1 MPRLIESLLDKSD
14 LVSGMEIAL
23 VDSASTDRTIEA
35 ASHYPITVIQLQPS
49 QRLTAALGRYVGY
62 QHSCGELILFLDGD
76 MELCDGWLERALAVL
91 KDNPTIAAITGKVID
106 RPSAT
111 PYGDKLPVE
120 PLCPPSL
127 NSERGLGG
135 EVDVKHGGGAALY
148 RRAVLEQ
155 VGSFNPYIYS
165 DEEPELCVRIR
176 HSGYRIVQLDYP
188 IVFHYSDPIEAMSTL
203 IARWKRRLYL
213 GAGQN
218 LRYHFGK
225 EVFWPY
231 FKERGFGILPA
242 IGLMGGFVALA
253 WSAIGHQWLWFGLW
267 LAALGAVIGPG
278 TYRQHSLYPG
288 PSSLLLR

>member
-1 MPRLIESLLDKSD
+1 MPRLIESLLHKSD
-14 LVSGMEIAL
+14 LVSGIEITL
-23 VDSASTDRTIEA
+23 VDSASTDRTVEA
-35 ASHYPITVIQLQPS
+35 ASRYPFNVIQLQPS
-49 QRLTAALGRYVGY
+49 QRLTAALGRFVGC
-62 QHSCGELILFLDGD
+62 QQSCGELILFLDGD
-76 MELCDGWLERALAVL
+76 MELCDGWLERALTVL
-91 KDNPTIAAITGKVID
+91 KDNPNIAAITGQVVD
-106 RPSAT
+106 RPRAT
-111 PYGDKLPVE
+111 PYGDKLPIE
-120 PLCPPSL
+120 PPTGQV
-127 NSERGLGG
+127 NMI
-135 EVDVKHGGGAALY
+135 DVKHGGGAALY
-148 RRAVLEQ
+148 RRSVLEQ
-155 VGSFNPYIYS
+155 VGTFNPYIYS
-165 DEEPELCVRIR
+165 DEEPELCVRVR
-176 HSGYRIVQLDYP
+176 HKGYRIVQLDYP

-203 IARWKRRLYL
+203 IGRWKRRLYL